1 MVIYHTMRNFQ
12 QKKGWRDVIE
22 SWPVIIFLG
31 VILLGFAWGVL
42 GFMGKMSATSENRQV
57 ATAKL
62 AELESKKERLNTELA
77 KLETEGGV
85 EENIREKFGLAKE
98 GEGLI
103 VVVED
108 KNKVEVVV
116 EEKGW
121 FASLWDKWFK

>member
-1 MVIYHTMRNFQ
+1 MRNFQ
-12 QKKGWRDVIE
+12 QKRGWREIIE

-31 VILLGFAWGVL
+31 FLLLVFAFGVV
-42 GFMGKMSATSENRQV
+42 GFMSKMSATRENREV
-57 ATAKL
+57 AEKKL
-62 AELESKKERLNTELA
+62 IELENKKARLTSEIT
-77 KLETEGGV
+77 KLETEDGV

-108 KNKVEVVV
+108 KNKVEVIV

-121 FASLWDKWFK
+121 FASFWDNLFK